1 MDKVLIAED
10 DRIHL
15 MRLVNALGKYSDIFE
30 IVPAKDG
37 QEAIDILQEQQID
50 VLVTDIQMPRVDGLV
65 LLAYVSGHHPNI
77 PCFVMSAY
85 GTSRM
90 RAKLPKDLLQFFQ
103 KPFEIDDLARAILDV
118 LKRDKALDAIQ
129 AISIESFL
137 HMIVME
143 RASCIF
149 EVKSPDKP
157 TGLLYFDSGEL
168 LDAECGDLGGEAAA
182 LELITRKP
190 ASFGF
195 KFYPDKSV
203 GKRIFTDI
211 DLLIRQAADGG

>member
-1 MDKVLIAED
+1 MDNVLIAED

-15 MRLVNALGKYSDIFE
+15 MRLVNALGKHSDKFE
-30 IVPAKDG
+30 VVPAKDG
-37 QEAIDILQEQQID
+37 QEAIEILQQQQID

-65 LLAYVSGHHPNI
+65 LLAYVSEHHPNI

-90 RAKLPKDLLQFFQ
+90 KAKLPKDLLQFFQ
-103 KPFEIDDLARAILDV
+103 KPFEIEALARAILDV
-118 LKRDKALDAIQ
+118 LERDTVLDGLQ

-149 EVKSPDKP
+149 EAKSPEKP
-157 TGLLYFDSGEL
+157 TGLLYFESGEL
-168 LDAECGDLGGEAAA
+168 LDAECGDLSGEAAA
-182 LELITRKP
+182 LELISRKP

-203 GKRIFTDI
+203 GKRIFTDL
-211 DLLIRQAADGG
+211 DQLISQAVG

>member
-15 MRLVNALGKYSDIFE
+15 MRLVNVLGKHSDKFE
-30 IVPAKDG
+30 VVPAQDG
-37 QEAIDILQEQQID
+37 QEAIEILQKQQID
-50 VLVTDIQMPRVDGLV
+50 MLVTDIQMPRVDGLV
-65 LLAYVSGHHPNI
+65 LLAYVSEHHPHI

-90 RAKLPKDLLQFFQ
+90 KAKLPADLLQFFQ
-103 KPFEIDDLARAILDV
+103 KPFEIEDLARAILDV
-118 LKRDKALDAIQ
+118 LERDTALDGLQ

-143 RASCIF
+143 RASCIL
-149 EVKSPDKP
+149 EIKSPDKP
-157 TGLLYFDSGEL
+157 TGLLYFESGEL

-182 LELITRKP
+182 LELIPRKP

-203 GKRIFTDI
+203 GKRIFTDL
-211 DLLIRQAADGG
+211 DQLIRQAAS

>member
-1 MDKVLIAED
+1 MDKVLVAED

-15 MRLVNALGKYSDIFE
+15 MRIVNALGKYSDTFE
-30 IVPAKDG
+30 VVPAKDG
-37 QEAIDILQEQQID
+37 QEAIDILQEQPVD

-65 LLAYVSGHHPNI
+65 LLAHVSEHHPHI

-90 RAKLPKDLLQFFQ
+90 KAKLPEDLLQFFQ
-103 KPFEIDDLARAILDV
+103 KPFEIDDLAQAILAV
-118 LKRDKALDAIQ
+118 LKRDKALDGVQ
-129 AISIESFL
+129 AISIENFL

-143 RASCIF
+143 KASCIF

-157 TGLLYFDSGEL
+157 TGLLYFDNGEL
-168 LDAECGDLGGEAAA
+168 LDAQCGDLGGEAAA
-182 LELITRKP
+182 LELIPRKP

-203 GKRIFTDI
+203 DKRIFTD
-211 DLLIRQAADGG
+211 LEQLIRQAAGG